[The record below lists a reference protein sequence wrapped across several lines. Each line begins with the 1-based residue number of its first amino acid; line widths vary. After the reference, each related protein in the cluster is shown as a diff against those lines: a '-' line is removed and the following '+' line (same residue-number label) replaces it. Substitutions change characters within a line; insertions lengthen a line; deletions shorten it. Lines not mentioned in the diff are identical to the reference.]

1 VFVPVMKELQRL
13 FGNLIRTNQKW
24 VDPSNFLKSIVDN
37 NGNIV
42 KIGAQEDVS
51 GNLSLQLV
59 VLFYI
64 ELIMINSYRIQRFIF
79 ATNRK
84 SFGIGVSRRKCR
96 A

>member
-1 VFVPVMKELQRL
+1 MKELQRL

-51 GNLSLQLV
+51 GKLFVLYFQLS
-59 VLFYI
+59 
-64 ELIMINSYRIQRFIF
+64 
-79 ATNRK
+79 
-84 SFGIGVSRRKCR
+84 
-96 A
+96 